1 MNKKF
6 SLESYQND
14 LIKRL
19 IGSGKKEDI
28 ENFKNDDT
36 LFEKYRNERLESDE
50 ENYNTVR
57 RVKDEYKGIK
67 KIKVYVKTNSRGY
80 ITDINSDIFIK
91 DFNDWKKIDEGYGDR
106 FAHAQSEYF
115 GNSLIN
121 ENGNYRYKLPNSFI

>member
-19 IGSGKKEDI
+19 IGSEKKEDI

-36 LFEKYRNERLESDE
+36 LFEKYIRERLKSDE

-91 DFNDWKKIDEGYGDR
+91 ILVTGKRLMRVMAIG
-106 FAHAQSEYF
+106 
-115 GNSLIN
+115 
-121 ENGNYRYKLPNSFI
+121 LPMLKASTLEIA

>member
-6 SLESYQND
+6 SLESYQDD

-19 IGSGKKEDI
+19 IGSEKKEDI

-36 LFEKYRNERLESDE
+36 LFEKYKCERLKSNE

-91 DFNDWKKIDEGYGDR
+91 DFSGWKKIDEGYGDR

-115 GNSLIN
+115 GNCLIN